1 LAIPAANGGIDLSKM
16 VTFKR
21 LTIMHAAI
29 LSAFAVFATS
39 AASQTFDEEF
49 DRAFDTGQDA
59 GRAEFLK
66 NCAPC
71 HGADGKGTGIIGVK
85 LETKPADLTLLA
97 KKNHGTFSA
106 DTVYNLIEDG
116 TAGRLHLSADMPLWD
131 CQQPASDTASGTT
144 RKRRYGRFRPAKSKV
159 HAPTMESLLDLPCD
173 AKPVVDARILSIIGY
188 LSRIQEK

>member
-1 LAIPAANGGIDLSKM
+1 MG
-16 VTFKR
+16 TFHR
-21 LTIMHAAI
+21 LMMTHAAV
-29 LSAFAVFATS
+29 LSALVLFDAS
-39 AASQTFDEEF
+39 AAAQTFDEEF

-71 HGADGKGTGIIGVK
+71 HGADGKGTGPIGVK

-97 KKNHGTFSA
+97 KKNHGTFSP
-106 DTVYNLIEDG
+106 DTVYKLIEDG
-116 TAGRLHLSADMPLWD
+116 TAGRIHLGGDMPLWD

-144 RKRRYGRFRPAKSKV
+144 RKRRYGRFRPAKNKV
-159 HAPTMESLLDLPCD
+159 HAPTMEQLLDLPCD